1 MCEDYE
7 RRKQTADCRKMSSVS
22 GESDNREVDENDQQ
36 WGRELDS
43 RMITIEAKRIYLD
56 VKENK
61 GGRVLKI
68 SEIVV
73 GGQKSRVFIAM
84 EGLPALVEQ
93 LKQFSEFADSL
104 KDGSDGKSQITGGL
118 WKSESF
124 FDETRQ
130 YYLDLKENARGIF
143 CRLSQISRAR
153 GPNRNDNRQHIVIPG
168 SGLKTFTENL
178 ENILLEHGGEQLET
192 FTEAG
197 KQSTLSSSDLP
208 KAKTLRA
215 TNKKMF
221 YFDPSVNTRGAYVRL
236 TELHP
241 VTGNR
246 SSITVPLD
254 TLHQFKEIL
263 DEMCKELSPMEATE
277 PAANNNGADTC

>member
-1 MCEDYE
+1 
-7 RRKQTADCRKMSSVS
+7 MSSVS
-22 GESDNREVDENDQQ
+22 GDSDNRDIDENDQQ
-36 WGRELDS
+36 WGRELES
-43 RMITIEAKRIYLD
+43 RTITIEAKRIYLD
-56 VKENK
+56 LKENK

-68 SEIVV
+68 SEVVV

-84 EGLPALVEQ
+84 DVMPTLVEQ
-93 LKQFSEFADSL
+93 LKKFAEFAESL
-104 KDGSDGKSQITGGL
+104 KDGTDGKRQISGGL

-143 CRLSQISRAR
+143 CRLSQISRSR
-153 GPNRNDNRQHIVIPG
+153 GGSRNDNRQHIVIPN
-168 SGLKTFTENL
+168 SGLKTFANNL
-178 ENILLEHGGEQLET
+178 ENLLLEHGGEHVKTLSED
-192 FTEAG
+192 G
-197 KQSTLSSSDLP
+197 KQNLLSASDLP

-215 TNKKMF
+215 SNKKMF
-221 YFDPSVNTRGAYVRL
+221 FFDPSVNTRGAYIRL

-254 TLHQFKEIL
+254 SLKQFKEVL
-263 DEMCKELSPMEATE
+263 DEMCKEV
-277 PAANNNGADTC
+277 PAREVIPVVPGNNGDGDH